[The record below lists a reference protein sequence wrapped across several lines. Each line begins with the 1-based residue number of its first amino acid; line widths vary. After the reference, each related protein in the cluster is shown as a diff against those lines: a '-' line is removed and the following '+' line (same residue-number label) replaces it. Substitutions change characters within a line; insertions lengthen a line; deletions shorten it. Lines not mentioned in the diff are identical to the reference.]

1 MLENSSAPDDMNDE
15 DPFGFGLTD
24 DEREEM
30 AEYLDLLD
38 CLGRS
43 DVDLN
48 GINPDCNESQQ
59 FRGDE
64 FNVEEDC
71 DELDAGRLKG
81 LPL

>member
-1 MLENSSAPDDMNDE
+1 MFENSSAPDDMNDE
-15 DPFGFGLTD
+15 VPFGFGLTD
-24 DEREEM
+24 NEREEI

-38 CLGRS
+38 VLDCS
-43 DVDLN
+43 SVDLD

-64 FNVEEDC
+64 FNVEDDF
-71 DELDAGRLKG
+71 DELDDGGLQD